1 MRYMVLFVH
10 DILSEDGRID
20 RQANKSQAEKT
31 FKIESIKVVE
41 HR

>member
-1 MRYMVLFVH
+1 MVLFVY

-20 RQANKSQAEKT
+20 RGKSQAEKT
-31 FKIESIKVVE
+31 FKIESIEVIE